1 MVMIQGEGLDQRAAV
16 LVEPTEQSDEALLA
30 GLRAGDETAFRA
42 LVDRHRPW
50 LVRLCTRLLGHDA
63 HGAEDAAQE
72 SLLKLHAA
80 ARRDG
85 RPLRVRPW
93 LTVVARN
100 TCVDEQRR
108 RRPDLPGELPERA
121 ASGEDLFQLDA
132 ALADAWSR
140 LSGRHR
146 EVLYLRE
153 VLGFSYKEIGAVMG
167 STMAAT
173 ETLVFRARAALRR
186 EYERSG
192 GSSFGCVL
200 LSLQLAGLGTGHNR
214 EGAAGDGMTTI
225 VANDAGLGGLSG
237 RLSHFLSTSLPG
249 CGEQAMA
256 KVLSVAAGVIMAA
269 ASVTA
274 GLGPFADTPVAAA
287 DNAPVTARFA
297 APPPPGVTLAGVAT
311 VAPGPGTSPTPA
323 ASSRPVA
330 LKALVGNALPADWA
344 PRSRTESA
352 PAPSPAPGGGESGV
366 RPPRIA
372 PLRDASAAARSSD
385 RPTLRQEDSGEGPLR
400 SLLPDRPDRPRRG
413 DVPERPHPFRS
424 LISDLRPLLTDPLP
438 VEPPAADPAPAGPDP
453 AVPAPTEPTP
463 PGSDAAGPSSELPA
477 GDPEARPR
485 VKETVEPV
493 IATFAGDEPAPV
505 RLPRPLSP
513 SRRRTTS
520 GTWSAAAASSGR
532 RSAPRRANGSSM
544 SAVAPASTSGSCSTR
559 WGSRVRWWRSTP
571 VLTCWPW
578 PGLVATDTAMWGSRP
593 ATPWPFPSTTANL
606 MPRCACR

>member
-30 GLRAGDETAFRA
+30 GLRAGDEAAFRA

-100 TCVDEQRR
+100 TCVDEKRR
-108 RRPDLPGELPERA
+108 RRPDLPGELPEQAVR
-121 ASGEDLFQLDA
+121 GEDPFQLDA

-153 VLGFSYKEIGAVMG
+153 VLGFSYKEIGVVMG

-200 LSLQLAGLGTGHNR
+200 LGLQLASLGTGHR
-214 EGAAGDGMTTI
+214 RDGAVGDGMSTI
-225 VANDAGLGGLSG
+225 VANDAGLPGLSG
-237 RLSHFLSTSLPG
+237 RVSHFLSASLPG
-249 CGEQAMA
+249 CGEQAMV

-274 GLGPFADTPVAAA
+274 GLGPFGDTPVAAA
-287 DNAPVTARFA
+287 DDAPVTARVA
-297 APPPPGVTLAGVAT
+297 APPAAVITLAAVTT
-311 VAPGPGTSPTPA
+311 VAPGPGISPAPA
-323 ASSRPVA
+323 AAGRPVA

-344 PRSRTESA
+344 PRARAGSA
-352 PAPSPAPGGGESGV
+352 PGPTPVPGGRETGV
-366 RPPRIA
+366 RPPRIT

-385 RPTLRQEDSGEGPLR
+385 RPTLRPEDSGEGPLR
-400 SLLPDRPDRPRRG
+400 SLLPNRPRRG

-424 LISDLRPLLTDPLP
+424 LIPDLRPLLTDPRP
-438 VEPPAADPAPAGPDP
+438 VEPPAADPAPAEP
-453 AVPAPTEPTP
+453 VPTPTEP
-463 PGSDAAGPSSELPA
+463 
-477 GDPEARPR
+477 R
-485 VKETVEPV
+485 VEETLEPV
-493 IATFAGDEPAPV
+493 IATFAGDEPTPV
-505 RLPRPLSP
+505 RLRD
-513 SRRRTTS
+513 R
-520 GTWSAAAASSGR
+520 
-532 RSAPRRANGSSM
+532 
-544 SAVAPASTSGSCSTR
+544 
-559 WGSRVRWWRSTP
+559 
-571 VLTCWPW
+571 
-578 PGLVATDTAMWGSRP
+578 
-593 ATPWPFPSTTANL
+593 
-606 MPRCACR
+606 